1 MINKDYNQKMLERI
15 EISFDKVMPV
25 CAVVA
30 FASAIIIYFSSI
42 PNYFVIVDGVIGVVF
57 LYLVALKN
65 IISIDTKMILTI
77 ITAVIIGV
85 LSFADGG
92 FGSAGLLIIMIAN
105 VIAVVF
111 SSKRFSRIMAVAS
124 VAIFIGLWGLAW
136 VNPVDLSVTKDLG
149 KWVIHLFVMILYLA
163 LLHTVVYAVKS
174 YLIENIEELE
184 ESVEVAYQYAYFDHL
199 TGLPNNEKFIN
210 DLNINTKKHEMGYLV
225 YFTVKN
231 LNLINSIYNDRVG
244 DQVLVKLTDIF
255 NKTKTKDEMVA
266 RIGGNEFALWLPLS
280 RVLAFN
286 ERINIIIHNL
296 YENFYI
302 PGMSKKAEFYIGCT
316 KHQANDNIVVSCHRT
331 RLALTYAK
339 SHKED
344 GIVFYDETLDRLIR
358 DEEEMKELLL
368 DAIVNEDFEIHYQH
382 KVDART
388 KHIQGVEALARWHP
402 NDIGHV
408 SPSTFIPIVENM
420 NQAISF
426 GEMIIKLVFNDV
438 KELISIYGDDV
449 TVSINISPSHLM
461 YDRFCEFL
469 EELLETYE
477 IDPMNIIL
485 EVTEDVMIENF
496 ESVSYVLR
504 NIKALGIGISLDDF
518 GSGYSSLNY
527 LSILD
532 IDELKID
539 KSFVDQINKN
549 NKINIMLE
557 MIIRLSQQY
566 QLKVVAEGVES
577 EEQYLKLLDLGCDL
591 IQGYYF
597 SKPMPLDHDTLMVS
611 LI

>member
-30 FASAIIIYFSSI
+30 LASAVAIYFSSI

-65 IISIDTKMILTI
+65 IISIESKIIVTI

-92 FGSAGLLIIMIAN
+92 FGSAGLLIIMISN

-111 SSKRFSRIMAVAS
+111 LSKKFSVFMAVAS
-124 VAIFIGLWGLAW
+124 VLVFMGLWGLAW
-136 VNPVDLSVTKDLG
+136 INPVDVSVTKELV
-149 KWVIHLFVMILYLA
+149 KWIIHLFVIILYLV

-174 YLIENIEELE
+174 YLIENIEDLE
-184 ESVEVAYQYAYFDHL
+184 ESVESAYRYAYFDHL

-210 DLNINTKKHEMGYLV
+210 DLDHKTQNHEMGYLV
-225 YFTVKN
+225 YFTVNN
-231 LNLINSIYNDRVG
+231 LNLINSIYSDRVG
-244 DQVLVKLTDIF
+244 DQVLIKLTDIF
-255 NKTKTKDEMVA
+255 NKTKTTDEMVA
-266 RIGGNEFALWLPLS
+266 RIGGNEFAFWMPLS
-280 RVLAFN
+280 VGLAFTQ
-286 ERINIIIHNL
+286 RINVIIHNL
-296 YENFYI
+296 YEDFYI
-302 PGMSKKAEFYIGCT
+302 QGISKKAEFFIGCT
-316 KHQANDNIVVSCHRT
+316 KHHADDNFVISCHRT

-344 GIVFYDETLDRLIR
+344 SVVFYDETLDRLIR
-358 DEEEMKELLL
+358 DEETMKELLK
-368 DAIVNEDFEIHYQH
+368 DAIVNKMFHIHYQH
-382 KVDART
+382 KVDARS
-388 KHIQGVEALARWHP
+388 KRIQGVEALARWHSD
-402 NDIGHV
+402 DIGPV
-408 SPSTFIPIVENM
+408 SPSTFIPLVENM
-420 NQAISF
+420 SQAILF
-426 GEMIIKLVFNDV
+426 GEMIINLIFNDV
-438 KELISIYGDDV
+438 KEIVNKYGDDI
-449 TVSINISPSHLM
+449 TISINISPSHLM
-461 YDRFCEFL
+461 YDQFCLFL
-469 EELLETYE
+469 KDSLEKYE
-477 IDPMNIIL
+477 INPMNIIL

-504 NIKALGIGISLDDF
+504 NIKDLGVGISLDDF

-549 NKINIMLE
+549 EKINIMLE
-557 MIIRLSQQY
+557 MIIKLSQQY
-566 QLKVVAEGVES
+566 QLKVVAEGVET
-577 EEQYLKLLDLGCDL
+577 EEQYLKLLDLGCDQ
-591 IQGYYF
+591 IQGYFF
-597 SKPMPLDHDTLMVS
+597 SKPMPL
-611 LI
+611 